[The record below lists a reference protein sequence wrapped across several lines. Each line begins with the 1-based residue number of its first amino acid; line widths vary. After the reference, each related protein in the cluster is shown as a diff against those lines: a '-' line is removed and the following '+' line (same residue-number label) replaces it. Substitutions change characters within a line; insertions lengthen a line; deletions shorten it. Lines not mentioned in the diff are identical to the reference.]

1 MGLPPS
7 RAPHHQRLV
16 WANGDTDGMPLTAV
30 EDNRVILARGGEVG
44 GRGAEV
50 DQGYGWAA
58 SVAPFACSRFSLVV
72 RCFAVLPLVGDGG
85 GDGSHAVVATNCHIA
100 VALRNQ

>member
-1 MGLPPS
+1 MPTGRGAVATTVPTRRLEGAHMGLHPS

-16 WANGDTDGMPLTAV
+16 WANGDADEMTLTAV

-50 DQGYGWAA
+50 GQG
-58 SVAPFACSRFSLVV
+58 
-72 RCFAVLPLVGDGG
+72 
-85 GDGSHAVVATNCHIA
+85 
-100 VALRNQ
+100 

>member
-1 MGLPPS
+1 MGLHPS

-16 WANGDTDGMPLTAV
+16 WANGDADEMTLTAV

-50 DQGYGWAA
+50 GQG
-58 SVAPFACSRFSLVV
+58 
-72 RCFAVLPLVGDGG
+72 
-85 GDGSHAVVATNCHIA
+85 
-100 VALRNQ
+100 